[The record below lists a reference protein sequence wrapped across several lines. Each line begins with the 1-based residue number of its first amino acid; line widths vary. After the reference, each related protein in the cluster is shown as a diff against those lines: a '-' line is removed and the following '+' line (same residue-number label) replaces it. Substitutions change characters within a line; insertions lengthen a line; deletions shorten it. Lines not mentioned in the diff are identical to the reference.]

1 MLTVAHNPSLKFQDH
16 DPDRGLKLL
25 QVDKIG
31 EIMNIIQYSVINNR
45 IGDNMVHK
53 DDLNF
58 RSITKKEN
66 KNQDHHYIVNDDQ
79 DRFIEICK
87 PFRIQFKTEF

>member
-1 MLTVAHNPSLKFQDH
+1 M
-16 DPDRGLKLL
+16 
-25 QVDKIG
+25 
-31 EIMNIIQYSVINNR
+31 
-45 IGDNMVHK
+45 
-53 DDLNF
+53 F